1 MAEKKDKKRVG
12 VLRGGIGDYYETS
25 LKEGGHIISHILDL
39 SDKWKSVDILIDKE
53 GVWHAGG
60 VPIRPTDLMD
70 KVDVV
75 WNVSHPNFSQA
86 LKDFIPFVRTNSF
99 SRTLQESRTILEN
112 HMKAIGVKM
121 PKHIILPLYQE
132 DFDGR
137 RDEYALKKAKEV
149 FEKFPSPWIIKTLTY
164 DPNAGVHV
172 AKTFPELAYAIED
185 ISQHQKSILVEELI
199 SGKNAF
205 MHTVSDFRGENV
217 YIFPAGNVSIREKV
231 PTSRFEKSG
240 VGIPTES
247 VGKKLEEIAKNL
259 HGHLE
264 NPNYLKSNFVL
275 NNKRGIFLTSVEFL
289 PDLGR
294 NSHFSRSC
302 ESVGAKM
309 HHVVEHILERT
320 FNEGR

>member
-1 MAEKKDKKRVG
+1 MSEVNNKKRVG
-12 VLRGGIGDYYETS
+12 ILRGGTGDYYETS

-39 SDKWKSVDILIDKE
+39 SDKWKPVDILIDKE

-60 VPIRPTDLMD
+60 VPIRPTDLID

-75 WNVSHPNFSQA
+75 WNTSHSNFSQA
-86 LKDFIPFVRTNSF
+86 LKDFIPFVRTNPF
-99 SRTLQESRTILEN
+99 SRTLQESRTMLEN

-149 FEKFPSPWIIKTLTY
+149 FEKFPSPWIVKPLTY
-164 DPNAGVHV
+164 DPNVGVYV

-217 YIFPAGNVSIREKV
+217 YVFPVKNFSKNEKEKLISISKD
-231 PTSRFEKSG
+231 
-240 VGIPTES
+240 
-247 VGKKLEEIAKNL
+247 L
-259 HGHLE
+259 HNHFE

-275 NNKRGIFLTSVEFL
+275 NNKKGIFLTSVEFL
-289 PDLGR
+289 PDLKQ
-294 NSHFSRSC
+294 NSHFCKSC
-302 ESVGAKM
+302 ESVGAEM
-309 HHVVEHILERT
+309 HHVVEHILENT
-320 FNEGR
+320 LSGA